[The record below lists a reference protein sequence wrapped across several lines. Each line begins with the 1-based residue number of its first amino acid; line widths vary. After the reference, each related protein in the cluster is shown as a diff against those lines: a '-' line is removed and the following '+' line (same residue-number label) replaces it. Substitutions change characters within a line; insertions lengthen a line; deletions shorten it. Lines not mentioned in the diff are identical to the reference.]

1 MNTAS
6 EVFRSLRRFIAALP
20 LRRRKQLVGLVMLM
34 ALSAVAEMASL
45 GALVPFLT
53 LLATQHSNG
62 TMLSGTPW
70 PQHYLG
76 SSGSESLLAVTFA
89 FCAIAMTAAAI
100 RVVLNIMLARV
111 NFRIG
116 HEIGSLIYEQA
127 LDQPYAHHVRHN
139 SAEIVGA
146 VAKVDVAIVVVLAV
160 LIGVSSGL
168 IALCIIGTLLLVN
181 AMVAITAVAG
191 FGGTYLITS
200 RLMHGRFLANGRVIN
215 SMTPRRQQL
224 MNEGLGG
231 IRDVILDHTQAYHR
245 RRFNEADAALRR
257 AQESNQAM
265 MPLPRYVI
273 EGISMVVIAVIGCW
287 FALRGGGIGAALP
300 TLGVLVLGGQRLLP
314 LMQQAYL
321 GWAMI
326 SGHRAVIDDLTPL
339 ISSASVPPRIAE
351 SDLDR
356 MSFAREIRFE
366 DVAFRFEGADHEVL
380 RSANFTIPAG
390 ARVGILGPTGSGKS
404 TLLNLLMGLL
414 EPTRGRI
421 LVDGQAVVGGQL
433 QSWQKNIAHVPQS
446 IYLADASIEEN
457 VAVGTARER
466 IDKMRVDDSLR
477 RAQLAPVIAALPD
490 GVDTFVGENGIRLSG
505 GQRQRLGIARALY
518 KQATVLVLDEATS
531 ALDEHTEAEVMN
543 SVESLDRDI
552 TLIMIAHR
560 LSTLRCCDFLL
571 RVEGGQVVRIEP
583 TADIPFK
590 DPPRVDYESQ

>member
-6 EVFRSLRRFIAALP
+6 AVFRSLRKFIAVLP
-20 LRRRKQLVGLVMLM
+20 VRRRKQLVGLVMLM
-34 ALSAVAEMASL
+34 ALAAAAEMASL

-53 LLATQHSNG
+53 LLASEHSRG
-62 TMLSGTPW
+62 SLAVVAPW
-70 PQHYLG
+70 LQPYVG
-76 SSGSESLLAVTFA
+76 SSGSDSLLAVTIT
-89 FCAIAMTAAAI
+89 FCVIAMTAAAV
-100 RVVLNIMLARV
+100 RVVLNIMLARL

-116 HEIGSLIYEQA
+116 HEIGSLIYERA
-127 LDQPYAHHVRHN
+127 LAQPYAYHVRQN
-139 SAEIVGA
+139 SAEIIGA
-146 VAKVDVAIVVVLAV
+146 IAKVDVAIVVVLAV

-168 IALCIIGTLLLVN
+168 IALCIIATLLLVN
-181 AMVAITAVAG
+181 ATVAIIAVAG

-200 RLMHGRFLANGRVIN
+200 RLMHGRLLANGRVIN
-215 SMTPRRQQL
+215 SMTPLRQQL

-231 IRDVILDHTQAYHR
+231 IRDVILDHTQSYHQ
-245 RRFNEADAALRR
+245 RRFDEADAALRR
-257 AQESNQAM
+257 AQESNQAL

-273 EGISMVVIAVIGCW
+273 EGIGMVVIAVIGCW

-326 SGHRAVIDDLTPL
+326 SGHRAVIDDLTRLIAPPAPL
-339 ISSASVPPRIAE
+339 RSANNAVG
-351 SDLDR
+351 R
-356 MSFAREIRFE
+356 MPFAREIRFE

-421 LVDGQAVVGGQL
+421 MVDGEAVVGARL
-433 QSWQKNIAHVPQS
+433 QSWQKNIAHVPQA
-446 IYLADASIEEN
+446 IYLADASIKEN
-457 VAVGTARER
+457 VAVGIAREQ
-466 IDKMRVDDSLR
+466 IDTLRVDDSLR
-477 RAQLAPVIAALPD
+477 RAQLAPVIAALPV
-490 GVDTFVGENGIRLSG
+490 GVDTLVGENGIRLSG

-531 ALDEHTEAEVMN
+531 ALDEHTEAEVMH

-560 LSTLRCCDFLL
+560 LSTLRSCDFLL
-571 RVEGGQVVRIEP
+571 RVEGGQVFRIEP
-583 TADIPFK
+583 SADLFLQ
-590 DPPRVDYESQ
+590 DTPRLDHESQ

>member
-314 LMQQAYL
+314 
-321 GWAMI
+321 
-326 SGHRAVIDDLTPL
+326 
-339 ISSASVPPRIAE
+339 
-351 SDLDR
+351 
-356 MSFAREIRFE
+356 
-366 DVAFRFEGADHEVL
+366 
-380 RSANFTIPAG
+380 
-390 ARVGILGPTGSGKS
+390 
-404 TLLNLLMGLL
+404 
-414 EPTRGRI
+414 
-421 LVDGQAVVGGQL
+421 
-433 QSWQKNIAHVPQS
+433 
-446 IYLADASIEEN
+446 
-457 VAVGTARER
+457 
-466 IDKMRVDDSLR
+466 
-477 RAQLAPVIAALPD
+477 
-490 GVDTFVGENGIRLSG
+490 
-505 GQRQRLGIARALY
+505 
-518 KQATVLVLDEATS
+518 
-531 ALDEHTEAEVMN
+531 
-543 SVESLDRDI
+543 
-552 TLIMIAHR
+552 
-560 LSTLRCCDFLL
+560 
-571 RVEGGQVVRIEP
+571 
-583 TADIPFK
+583 
-590 DPPRVDYESQ
+590 